1 MSNQHTVNHNE
12 DLTLSSA
19 VENNHFYEAVVSRR
33 NRTVDDAVITP
44 IPWKQI
50 HRANVPHLTRHGK

>member
-12 DLTLSSA
+12 SLTFSGALK
-19 VENNHFYEAVVSRR
+19 NNPFNEAIVSER
-33 NRTVDDAVITP
+33 NRVIDDTQIVP

-50 HRANVPHLTRHGK
+50 HRANVPHLGRHSN

>member
-12 DLTLSSA
+12 SLTFSGALKG
-19 VENNHFYEAVVSRR
+19 NPYYEAIVSER
-33 NRTVDDAVITP
+33 NRVIDDTQIVP

-50 HRANVPHLTRHGK
+50 HRANVPHLGRHSN